1 MLPSES
7 NLKIIELFLGFLI
20 LSGCDTGRRD
30 ECVGMKPLA
39 EIMRDPAAV
48 MRAA

>member
-1 MLPSES
+1 MLASES
-7 NLKIIELFLGFLI
+7 NLKIVELFHGFVI
-20 LSGCDTGRRD
+20 QSRCDTGRRD